1 MALTG
6 DPITTIATTEPERRS
21 IPVEGLKMAF
31 CKAGTADDDAPTILF
46 LHGNPTSSYL
56 WRNVWPHVEDLG
68 CVIAPDLIGMGE
80 SDKIAN
86 AGPETYRFVTH
97 RRFFDAFI
105 EALVPRG
112 DVVLVLHDWGTA
124 LGIDWARRH
133 QGRVRAI
140 AYMEGLVMPLS
151 WSDWP
156 ENARAIFEAF
166 RDEAGEHLILQNNF
180 FVETVLPNGVMRGL
194 RDEEMAVYRRPFA
207 QPGAPRWPTLTW
219 PREIPFDGE
228 PADVHEILR
237 ANLAFMQT
245 STIPKL
251 LVSAR
256 PGVVLTGRVRETC
269 RAFPNQREVEVA
281 GSHFIQ
287 EDSPHAIG
295 RHLRDF
301 LSHALAA
308 APSS

>member
-6 DPITTIATTEPERRS
+6 DPIESIATTEPKRQSVS
-21 IPVEGLKMAF
+21 IDGLKMAY
-31 CKAGTADDDAPTILF
+31 CEAGDGTQDAPTILF

-56 WRNVWPHVEDLG
+56 WRNVWPHVADLG
-68 CVIAPDLIGMGE
+68 RVIAPDLIGMGE
-80 SDKIAN
+80 SDKIPD
-86 AGPETYRFVTH
+86 AGPDTYRFATH
-97 RRFFDAFI
+97 RRFLDAFI
-105 EALVPRG
+105 ETVAPKG
-112 DVVLVLHDWGTA
+112 EIVLVIHDWGTA

-133 QGRVRAI
+133 QRRVRAI

-156 ENARAIFEAF
+156 ESVRAIFEAF
-166 RDEAGEHLILQNNF
+166 RDEAGEHLILENNF
-180 FVETVLPNGVMRGL
+180 FVETVLPNGVLRGL
-194 RDEEMAVYRRPFA
+194 REEEMAVYRRPYVEA
-207 QPGAPRWPTLTW
+207 GAARWPTLAW

-228 PADVHEILR
+228 PADVHATLS
-237 ANLAFMQT
+237 ANLAFMQET
-245 STIPKL
+245 AIPKL
-251 LVSAR
+251 FVNAR
-256 PGVVLTGRVRETC
+256 PGVVLTGRVREIC
-269 RAFPNQREVEVA
+269 RTFPNQQEVEVA

-301 LSHALAA
+301 LSTTLAA